1 MHNLTPRSYT
11 YILSGA
17 VAAGTDGSFQTL
29 TEIDTRG
36 YDGVRV
42 TFLIGTVT
50 ATGVITIRAKNSD
63 TSGTYGAGTI
73 DRVAQVTNS
82 SAGGGSDLPIMLD
95 MSGLQRRYVQIGYQ
109 RTVANVVITGVLVE
123 LYNPTNAPV
132 AQIANSANVVVASPT
147 PSAT

>member
-1 MHNLTPRSYT
+1 MRNLTPRSYT
-11 YILSGA
+11 YILSGT
-17 VAAGTDGSFQTL
+17 VAAGTDGSFANL
-29 TEIDTRG
+29 NEIDTRG
-36 YDGVRV
+36 YDGVRI

-50 ATGVITIRAKNSD
+50 ATGVITCRAKNSD

-82 SAGGGSDLPIMLD
+82 AAGAGSDLPIILD
-95 MSGLQRRYVQIGYQ
+95 LSALQRRYVQISYQ

-123 LYNPTNAPV
+123 LYNPVNAPV
-132 AQIANSANVVVASPT
+132 TQITNSANVVVAGPT